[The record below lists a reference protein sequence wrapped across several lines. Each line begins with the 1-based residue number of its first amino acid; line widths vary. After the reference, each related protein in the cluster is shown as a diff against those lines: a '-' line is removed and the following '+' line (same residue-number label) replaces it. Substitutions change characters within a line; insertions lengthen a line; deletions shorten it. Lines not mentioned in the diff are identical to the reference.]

1 MPLRRLTD
9 QAIVAVVGD
18 PIGRESNMK
27 HLTVGKRLMTAM
39 LAALCAGVVVA
50 GCGDDDSGAASA
62 GDGGEL
68 TTLKVSSTPAI
79 FDAPLRLGDD
89 KGFFEEEGLRLD
101 ISPGGNASVMFPALI
116 SQSAD
121 VGGSSWGALMT
132 ATVQGLPLIGVGPGM
147 LGGNTVEDDYCQI
160 VTLDDSEI
168 KSVGDLEGKTVAAN
182 QLRSLSEV
190 WIRAAVKKAGKDPD
204 KVKYIEVP
212 FGDMPAALRAG
223 RVDAAGMIEPFLAA
237 TKEQA
242 EVNSL
247 ASCNGSLMRDLQ
259 VNNFVM
265 TKKFVEDNPETVAKF
280 QRALAKSL
288 TFANANPDEVRRIIP
303 TYTDI
308 EPKLVENMIMPKWRD
323 TAPDLPG
330 LQAEAD
336 VMFEYGVLPEKLE
349 DASVLATPFPLPGQ

>member
-1 MPLRRLTD
+1 
-9 QAIVAVVGD
+9 
-18 PIGRESNMK
+18 MK
-27 HLTVGKRLMTAM
+27 QPPAGKRVVNAM
-39 LAALCAGVVVA
+39 LAALCAGLVVA
-50 GCGDDDSGAASA
+50 GCGDDDASSGDSAADGA
-62 GDGGEL
+62 GV

-89 KGFFEEEGLRLD
+89 KGFFEEEGLKLD

-116 SQSAD
+116 SKSAD

-132 ATVQGLPLIGVGPGM
+132 ATIQGLPLIGVGPGM
-147 LGGNTVEDDYCQI
+147 LGGNTIEDDYCQI
-160 VTLDDSEI
+160 VTLDKSSI
-168 KSVGDLEGKTVAAN
+168 KSVADLEGKTVAAN

-190 WIRAAVKKAGKDPD
+190 WIRAAVKKAGGDPD

-237 TKEQA
+237 SKQQA
-242 EVNSL
+242 KVNSL
-247 ASCNGSLMRDLQ
+247 ASCNGSLMKDLQ

-288 TFANANPDEVRRIIP
+288 AFANENPDEVRRIIP

-308 EPKLVENMIMPKWRD
+308 EPKLVEEMIMPKWRE
-323 TAPDLPG
+323 TAPDIPG

-336 VMFEYGVLPEKLE
+336 IMFEYGVLPKKLE
-349 DASVLATPFPLPGQ
+349 DASVLATDFPLAGQ